1 MKNRI
6 KESKEAREAFA
17 FSRLFRSALIGI
29 GIMIAVALLTMLC
42 SSAIA
47 YSMADPAAFTFP
59 FGIASLYISIF
70 AGGIAVSKTGGDSR
84 LLSGLIYTAAAFLLF
99 SAIKLPMMG
108 SESVWGAGIYML
120 ICLAFSALGIVFP
133 IILPKRRKSNH
144 KKRAEKFRRKK

>member
-1 MKNRI
+1 MKNRT
-6 KESKEAREAFA
+6 KEGKEAREAFA

-70 AGGIAVSKTGGDSR
+70 AGG
-84 LLSGLIYTAAAFLLF
+84 FLPLGQQRKEPSWISF
-99 SAIKLPMMG
+99 QDG
-108 SESVWGAGIYML
+108 SF
-120 ICLAFSALGIVFP
+120 CF
-133 IILPKRRKSNH
+133 ILYSWN
-144 KKRAEKFRRKK
+144 